1 MPGCAFLTHPLLG
14 AALVVDAPGWQWL
27 LVLAT
32 AAAYAALLYA
42 GRRTRLGALLASLR
56 FVVVAAVA
64 FLLLSPL
71 LRSTDHIEERPT
83 IAVVVDGSSSTVY
96 GPDSTAAA
104 EALRTWTASFRAAT
118 EDADVDVAFYR
129 FAGDLT
135 AVEDPSALRFDGAR
149 TDLGSALSDVANR
162 YANRNLCATVL
173 LTDGRTNRGP
183 DPEFS
188 ATLPSSPLF
197 AVGLGDTA
205 TVLDRAVSRVDH
217 NRIAYLG
224 NTFPVEAVIEA
235 RASRGA
241 SLTVDLLSPDGAPLA
256 SAAWSP
262 ASARESKRFAFSAAA
277 SRTGMQRYT
286 VRVSAD
292 ARERNTANNAAVFFV
307 EVLEKRRKVLLVG
320 RAPHPDLGAVAQSC
334 GRVESEVST
343 WYAEGPGQRADLAG
357 ALAGADVVVAHGLGT
372 AEAEAV
378 RRSGKPVLWMVPAAT
393 GSVWP
398 AGTGLDGG
406 TGLTH
411 NVGVGLA
418 SGFQQFQLSPG
429 LGTAWTDAPPLT
441 APMGTVRLGATWSPV
456 ATARLGSIETAS
468 ALLAVSDGD
477 RVREGLL
484 VGEGWWRLRIDEHMR
499 TDATAEFDGLVQR
512 TLQYLTS
519 RDDVRRFRIGVPARM
534 EEDEAVAL
542 TAEVYDAALD
552 PLAGETVTLDLMDED
567 GNRTAYVFS
576 EFEGAYRLDLGQL
589 PPGVYRYSARCS
601 CAGTPLTENGSFV
614 VEPLLAELSV
624 GPADHALL
632 MRLATSTGGA
642 FLGPLQQVDPAAAAA
657 AVLAAAPPVQL
668 VHDETELQELI
679 RWVPLLLLL
688 LLLLTAEWT
697 LRRRNFGY

>member
-1 MPGCAFLTHPLLG
+1 MPGGAFFSDPLLG

-27 LVLAT
+27 LVVAT
-32 AAAYAALLYA
+32 AAAYAMLLYA
-42 GRRTRLGALLASLR
+42 RRRTPLGYALAALR
-56 FVVVAAVA
+56 FLVVGAVA

-71 LRSTDHIEERPT
+71 LRSTDHVEERPT
-83 IAVVVDGSSSTVY
+83 LAVLLDGSTSAVY
-96 GPDSTAAA
+96 GPDSAATAAALRSWTEAFRTAAA
-104 EALRTWTASFRAAT
+104 EA
-118 EDADVDVAFYR
+118 DVDVAVYR
-129 FAGDLT
+129 FAGDV
-135 AVEDPSALRFDGAR
+135 APVEATESVRFDGAR

-188 ATLPSSPLF
+188 ATLPAAPLF
-197 AVGLGDTA
+197 AVGLGDTT

-224 NTFPVEAVIEA
+224 NTFPVEAVVEA

-241 SLTVDLLSPDGAPLA
+241 NLTVDLLGPGGAPLA
-256 SAAWSP
+256 SAVWMP
-262 ASARESKRFAFSAAA
+262 ASARESKRFAFAVPA

-307 EVLEKRRKVLLVG
+307 EVLEKRRKVLLAG
-320 RAPHPDLGAVAQSC
+320 RAPHPDLGAVGKSC
-334 GRVESEVST
+334 GRVESEVTS
-343 WYAEGPGQRADLAG
+343 WYSEGPGPRADFTGVLA
-357 ALAGADVVVAHGLGT
+357 AADVVVAHAAGT
-372 AEAEAV
+372 AEAEAI
-378 RRSGKPVLWMVPAAT
+378 RRSGKPVLWMVPTGT

-411 NVGVGLA
+411 SVSLGIS

-429 LGTAWTDAPPLT
+429 LAATWTDTPPLT

-456 ATARLGSIETAS
+456 ATARLGSLETAS

-484 VGEGWWRLRIDEHMR
+484 VGEGWWRLRIDEQMR
-499 TDATAEFDGLVQR
+499 TDATTEFDGLVQR

-519 RDDVRRFRIGVPARM
+519 RDDVRRFRIGVPARV
-534 EEDEAVAL
+534 EEDEAVEL

-552 PLAGETVTLDLMDED
+552 PLPGETVTLDLIDEA
-567 GNRTAYVFS
+567 GNRTAYAFA
-576 EFEGAYRLDLGQL
+576 EFEGAYRLELGRL
-589 PPGVYRYSARCS
+589 APGVYRFAARCS
-601 CAGTPLTENGSFV
+601 CGGSALTENGSFV

-632 MRLATSTGGA
+632 SRLAASAGGT
-642 FLGPLQQVDPAAAAA
+642 FLGPLSTVDPAEAAA
-657 AVLAAAPPVQL
+657 AVLTAAPPVQL
-668 VHDETELQELI
+668 VHDETELQELL
-679 RWVPLLLLL
+679 RWVPLLVLL
-688 LLLLTAEWT
+688 LLLLTAEWV
-697 LRRRNFGY
+697 LRRRNYGY

>member
-1 MPGCAFLTHPLLG
+1 MPGGAFPSDPLLG

-27 LVLAT
+27 LVVAAAT
-32 AAAYAALLYA
+32 AYAALLYA
-42 GRRTRLGALLASLR
+42 RRRNALGYALAALR
-56 FVVVAAVA
+56 FLVVGAVA

-71 LRSTDHIEERPT
+71 LRSTEHIEERPT
-83 IAVVVDGSSSTVY
+83 LAVLLDGSTSAVY
-96 GPDSTAAA
+96 GPDSAAA
-104 EALRTWTASFRAAT
+104 ATALRTWATAFRAAAA
-118 EDADVDVAFYR
+118 DADVDVALYG
-129 FAGDLT
+129 FAGEVT
-135 AVEDPSALRFDGAR
+135 AVEDPTALRFDGAR
-149 TDLGSALSDVANR
+149 TDLGSALSDLANR
-162 YANRNLCATVL
+162 YVNRNLCATVL

-197 AVGLGDTA
+197 AVGLGDTT
-205 TVLDRAVSRVDH
+205 TVLDRAVARVDH

-224 NTFPVEAVIEA
+224 NTFPVEAVVEA

-241 SLTVDLLSPDGAPLA
+241 SLTVDLLGPGGAPLA

-262 ASARESKRFAFSAAA
+262 ASERESKRIAFAVPAT
-277 SRTGMQRYT
+277 RTGMQRYA

-292 ARERNTANNAAVFFV
+292 GRERNTANNTAVFFV
-307 EVLEKRRKVLLVG
+307 EVLEKRRKVVLAG
-320 RAPHPDLGAVAQSC
+320 RAPHPDLGAVGKSC
-334 GRVESEVST
+334 GRIESEVTS
-343 WYAEGPGQRADLAG
+343 WYAEGPGPRADFAG
-357 ALAGADVVVAHGLGT
+357 VLAGADVVVAHAVGAG
-372 AEAEAV
+372 EAEAI
-378 RRSGKPVLWMVPAAT
+378 RRSGKPVLWMVPAAS

-406 TGLTH
+406 SGLTH
-411 NVGVGLA
+411 SVGVGVA

-429 LGTAWTDAPPLT
+429 LGAAWTDSPPLT

-456 ATARLGSIETAS
+456 ALARLGSIETAS

-484 VGEGWWRLRIDEHMR
+484 VGEGWWRLRIDEQMR
-499 TDATAEFDGLVQR
+499 TDATADFDGLVQR

-534 EEDEAVAL
+534 EEDEAVDL

-552 PLAGETVTLDLMDED
+552 PLPGETVTLDLIDES
-567 GNRTAYVFS
+567 GNRTAYAFA
-576 EFEGAYRLDLGQL
+576 EFEGAYRLELGRL
-589 PPGVYRYSARCS
+589 APGVYRYAARCS
-601 CAGTPLTENGSFV
+601 CGGTPLTENGSFV
-614 VEPLLAELSV
+614 VEPLFAELSV

-632 MRLATSTGGA
+632 SRLAASTGGT
-642 FLGPLQQVDPAAAAA
+642 FLGTLSAVDPAEAAA

-679 RWVPLLLLL
+679 RWVPLCVLLV
-688 LLLLTAEWT
+688 LLLTAEWA
-697 LRRRNFGY
+697 LRRRNYGY